1 MEVVNNHIFSGTE
14 VSPGAAI
21 IARTSLLTGQGHS
34 FALLSCDFAM
44 KESFHSRCS
53 PGPDDIGDSQTLQSL
68 SVPDIPEDPPPLSQV
83 GDRKTDPAKLF
94 PNLEN
99 ETLMDQPLIVP
110 PQLLPVNAGDEFSA
124 SMMEIAAAS
133 SSSGRLRRRAG
144 SRRPSSGA
152 R

>member
-1 MEVVNNHIFSGTE
+1 MVDVHIFSGTE
-14 VSPGAAI
+14 VSLGAAI

-34 FALLSCDFAM
+34 FALLSCDFAV
-44 KESFHSRCS
+44 KESFFSRCS

-83 GDRKTDPAKLF
+83 GTDLAKFF

-99 ETLMDQPLIVP
+99 ETLMAQPLIVP

>member
-1 MEVVNNHIFSGTE
+1 MVDVHIFFRNGSFSGG
-14 VSPGAAI
+14 SDH
-21 IARTSLLTGQGHS
+21 RTYISFDRSRSL
-34 FALLSCDFAM
+34 FCNSCDFAM

-83 GDRKTDPAKLF
+83 GDRKTDLAKLF